1 MDLLDEGII
10 AEEQEL
16 KIDGEISGYLLEA
29 GRWSKF
35 IAITFYILLGIIIAA
50 ALFSKGDIIG
60 GDYGDQHFIRLL
72 IILGVSAVIVI
83 STFYFLVNFANKV
96 KAGIAAENIDT
107 VNKGLHSLKTYFI
120 IIGII
125 MMLQLAYD
133 FYKMIY
139 K

>member
-1 MDLLDEGII
+1 MDLLEEGII
-10 AEEQEL
+10 AEEHEL

-35 IAITFYILLGIIIAA
+35 IAITFYILLGIAIAA
-50 ALFSKGDIIG
+50 ILLLKGDIIG
-60 GDYGDQHFIRLL
+60 GYYRDQHFTRLL
-72 IILGVSAVIVI
+72 IILGVSTVIIV
-83 STFYFLVNFANKV
+83 TTLYFLIDFANKV
-96 KAGIAAENIDT
+96 KAGIETENIET

-120 IIGII
+120 IIGIL

-133 FYKMIY
+133 FYKMID